1 MRLIALI
8 LLVLALPVMAYR
20 VTDISVVPSGDRTQ
34 VTIVAD
40 GPISYEKFLLTD
52 PMRVVIDL
60 GDALHALPA
69 SDFAVSRGGVN
80 AVRTSQYKAP
90 PDGIVRIIVDINGEL
105 MNYNTSLQ
113 ESNRLVLMLST
124 DPSGTPFTSWSTS
137 SQGATEV
144 VSGGNVPALS
154 NPTGSTGA
162 SSSYSTGTT
171 LTQGIR
177 VSEPNLMIE
186 DGFPVEWS
194 GSGGRRITI
203 DVVDADIRT
212 VMRSISDVSGI
223 NIVIPESF
231 NGTVTARLRNL
242 GWRDALEAILDS
254 QDLMATMSGNNTLRV
269 MKREAFYTE
278 INQMAVSDAEREN
291 LQDLLTEVF
300 VIRYAQAEDVQNA
313 TQSVLSERGQIS
325 IDTRTNSLIVS
336 DIPRKLSEVGRLL
349 PILDSPTAQ
358 VMIEAKLVEIDATA
372 SQEFGIDWSLGN
384 YGRSDMLTHGM
395 MSTDL
400 AVGSPTGSVQF
411 GQITSLLDIN
421 ATISYLEEVNRAH
434 ILSEPRI
441 SICDN
446 MTGSVMS
453 GKQIP
458 LTLQDADGNTYV
470 QLYDVGVSLTV
481 TPHINADN
489 NVTLELNPVVSDLS
503 AEATASEQ
511 PIFLT
516 QEANTTLMIDDGAT
530 AVIGGIM
537 RAKTTE
543 VEQRIPILGHIPLL
557 GDWLFSYTSQTEET
571 SELVIFVTP
580 HIIRPY

>member
-1 MRLIALI
+1 MRMIALF
-8 LLVLALPVMAYR
+8 LLVLAVPVMAYR
-20 VTDISVVPSGDRTQ
+20 VTDISVIPSGDRTQ
-34 VTIVAD
+34 VTIVCD

-69 SDFAVSRGGVN
+69 TDFAVSRGGVN
-80 AVRTSQYKAP
+80 AIRTSQYKSP

-105 MNYNTSLQ
+105 MNYSTSLQ

-124 DPSGTPFTSWSTS
+124 DPSGTPFTSWSAS
-137 SQGATEV
+137 SQEV
-144 VSGGNVPALS
+144 QQVVTGGSVPALS
-154 NPTGSTGA
+154 NPTGDQSTGFTA
-162 SSSYSTGTT
+162 GVTT
-171 LTQGIR
+171 VTQGIQ
-177 VSEPNLMIE
+177 VSEPNRLVD
-186 DGFPVEWS
+186 DGFPVEWT
-194 GSGGRRITI
+194 GRGGRRITI

-212 VMRSISDVSGI
+212 VMRSIADVSGM
-223 NIVIPESF
+223 NIVIPEGF
-231 NGTVTARLRNL
+231 QGTVTARLRNI
-242 GWRDALEAILDS
+242 GWRDALGAILDA
-254 QDLMATMSGNNTLRV
+254 QDLMATMSGGNTLRIL
-269 MKREAFYTE
+269 KRDDFYNE
-278 INQMAVSDAEREN
+278 INQMAVSDSEREN

-300 VIRYAQAEDVQNA
+300 VIRYAQAEDIQNA

-325 IDTRTNSLIVS
+325 IDSRTNSLIVS
-336 DIPRKLSEVGRLL
+336 DIPRKLNEIGRLL

-372 SQEFGIDWSLGN
+372 SNEFGIDWSLGN
-384 YGRSDMLTHGM
+384 LGRSDGLTNAG
-395 MSTDL
+395 MSTNL
-400 AVGSPTGSVQF
+400 GVGAPTGNVQF
-411 GQITSLLDIN
+411 GHITNLLDIN
-421 ATISYLEEVNRAH
+421 ATISYLEQHNRAH

-441 SICDN
+441 AICDN
-446 MTGSVMS
+446 MTGMVMS

-458 LTLQDADGNTYV
+458 LSLQDADGNTYI
-470 QLYDVGVSLTV
+470 QLYNVGVSLTV

-503 AEATASEQ
+503 GEATASAQ

-516 QEANTTLMIDDGAT
+516 QEAQTTLMIDDGAT

-537 RAKTTE
+537 RSKTTE
-543 VEQRIPILGHIPLL
+543 LERKIPILGYIPLL
-557 GDWLFSYTSQTEET
+557 GDWLFTYTSQNEET

>member
-69 SDFAVSRGGVN
+69 TDFAVSRGGVN

-144 VSGGNVPALS
+144 VTGGNVPALS
-154 NPTGSTGA
+154 NPTGSTEAA
-162 SSSYSTGTT
+162 SSYGTGTN

-177 VSEPNLMIE
+177 VSEPNRSID

-223 NIVIPESF
+223 NIVIPENF
-231 NGTVTARLRNL
+231 NGTVTARLRNI

-325 IDTRTNSLIVS
+325 IDSRTNSLIVS
-336 DIPRKLSEVGRLL
+336 DIPRKLNEVGRLL

-372 SQEFGIDWSLGN
+372 SAEFGIDWSLGN

-395 MSTDL
+395 MNTNL
-400 AVGSPTGSVQF
+400 AVGAPTGTLQF
-411 GQITSLLDIN
+411 AQITSLLDIN
-421 ATISYLEEVNRAH
+421 ATISYLEQENRAH

-446 MTGSVMS
+446 MTGYVMS
-453 GKQIP
+453 GKQVP
-458 LTLQDADGNTYV
+458 LTLNDADGNTYI

-489 NVTLELNPVVSDLS
+489 RVTLELNPVVSDLS
-503 AEATASEQ
+503 AEATSSAQ

-543 VEQRIPILGHIPLL
+543 VERRIPILGHIPLL
-557 GDWLFSYTSQTEET
+557 GDWLFSYTSQVEET

>member
-69 SDFAVSRGGVN
+69 TDFAVSRGGVN

-144 VSGGNVPALS
+144 VTGGNVPSLS

-162 SSSYSTGTT
+162 ASSYSTGTS

-177 VSEPNLMIE
+177 VSEPNRLID

-223 NIVIPESF
+223 NIVIPENY
-231 NGTVTARLRNL
+231 NGTVTARLRNI

-336 DIPRKLSEVGRLL
+336 DIPRKLNEVGRLL

-358 VMIEAKLVEIDATA
+358 VMIEAKLVEIDASA

-395 MSTDL
+395 MNTNL
-400 AVGSPTGSVQF
+400 AVGAPTGSVQF

-421 ATISYLEEVNRAH
+421 ATISYLEQENRAH

-458 LTLQDADGNTYV
+458 LTLVDSDGNTYI

-489 NVTLELNPVVSDLS
+489 RVTLELNPVVSDLS
-503 AEATASEQ
+503 AEATASAQ

-543 VEQRIPILGHIPLL
+543 LERRIPILGYIPLL
-557 GDWLFSYTSQTEET
+557 GDWLFSYTSIVEET

>member
-1 MRLIALI
+1 MRMIALI
-8 LLVLALPVMAYR
+8 LLVLAVPVMAYR

-34 VTIVAD
+34 VTIVTD

-69 SDFAVSRGGVN
+69 TDFAVSRGGVS

-90 PDGIVRIIVDINGEL
+90 PDGIVRIIVDVNGEL
-105 MNYNTSLQ
+105 MNYSTSLQ
-113 ESNRLVLMLST
+113 ESNRLVLTLST
-124 DPSGTPFTSWSTS
+124 DPSGTPFTSWSAS
-137 SQGATEV
+137 SQEV
-144 VSGGNVPALS
+144 SQVVTGGNVPALS
-154 NPTGSTGA
+154 NPTGGNESGSTYGV
-162 SSSYSTGTT
+162 TT
-171 LTQGIR
+171 VTQGIQ
-177 VSEPNLMIE
+177 VSEPNRLIE

-194 GSGGRRITI
+194 GTGGRRITI
-203 DVVDADIRT
+203 DVVDAEIRT
-212 VMRSISDVSGI
+212 VMRSIADVSGM
-223 NIVIPESF
+223 NIVIPEGYQ
-231 NGTVTARLRNL
+231 GTVTARLRNL

-254 QDLMATMSGNNTLRV
+254 QDLMATMSGNNTLRILA
-269 MKREAFYTE
+269 RDDFYNE
-278 INQMAVSDAEREN
+278 INQMAVSDSEREN

-300 VIRYAQAEDVQNA
+300 VIRYAQAEDVQSA

-325 IDTRTNSLIVS
+325 IDSRTNSLIVS
-336 DIPRKLSEVGRLL
+336 DIPRKLNEIGRLL

-372 SQEFGIDWSLGN
+372 SREFGIDWSAGN
-384 YGRSDMLTHGM
+384 LSRTDNLTHAGM
-395 MSTDL
+395 TTNL
-400 AVGSPTGSVQF
+400 GVGAPTGSVSF
-411 GQITSLLDIN
+411 GHITDILDIN
-421 ATISYLEEVNRAH
+421 ATINYLEQENRAH

-441 SICDN
+441 AICDN
-446 MTGSVMS
+446 MTGMVMS

-458 LTLQDADGNTYV
+458 LSLQDADGNTYV
-470 QLYDVGVSLTV
+470 QLYNVGVSLTV

-503 AEATASEQ
+503 GEATSQEQ

-516 QEANTTLMIDDGAT
+516 QEAQTTLMIDDGAT

-537 RAKTTE
+537 RRKTTE
-543 VEQRIPILGHIPLL
+543 LEKKIPILGHIPLL
-557 GDWLFSYTSQTEET
+557 GEWLFTYTSQSDET

>member
-1 MRLIALI
+1 MRMIALI
-8 LLVLALPVMAYR
+8 LLVLAVPVMAYR

-34 VTIVAD
+34 VTIVTD

-69 SDFAVSRGGVN
+69 TDFAVSRGGVS

-90 PDGIVRIIVDINGEL
+90 PDGIVRIIVDVNGEL
-105 MNYNTSLQ
+105 MNYSTSLQ

-124 DPSGTPFTSWSTS
+124 DPSGTPFTSWAAS
-137 SQGATEV
+137 SQEV
-144 VSGGNVPALS
+144 QQVVTGGSVPALS
-154 NPTGSTGA
+154 NPTG
-162 SSSYSTGTT
+162 GTT
-171 LTQGIR
+171 PGSTSVVTTITQGIQ
-177 VSEPNLMIE
+177 VSEQNLFVD
-186 DGFPVEWS
+186 DGFPVEWT

-212 VMRSISDVSGI
+212 VMRSIADVSGM
-223 NIVIPESF
+223 NIIIPE
-231 NGTVTARLRNL
+231 NYHGTITARLRNL
-242 GWRDALEAILDS
+242 GWRDALQAILNS
-254 QDLMATMSGNNTLRV
+254 QDLMATLSGSNTLRI
-269 MKREAFYTE
+269 MKRDDFYSE

-300 VIRYAQAEDVQNA
+300 VIRYAQAEDIQNA
-313 TQSVLSERGQIS
+313 TESVLSDRGQIS
-325 IDTRTNSLIVS
+325 IDSRTNSLIVS
-336 DIPRKLSEVGRLL
+336 DIPRKLNEIGRLL

-372 SQEFGIDWSLGN
+372 SREFGIDWNLGN
-384 YGRSDMLTHGM
+384 LGRTDMLTHGGM
-395 MSTDL
+395 QTNL
-400 AVGSPTGSVQF
+400 AVGAPTGSVQF
-411 GQITSLLDIN
+411 GHITNLLDIN
-421 ATISYLEEVNRAH
+421 ATISFLEQQNKAH

-441 SICDN
+441 AICDN
-446 MTGSVMS
+446 MTGMVMS

-458 LTLQDADGNTYV
+458 LTLQDAEGNTYV
-470 QLYDVGVSLTV
+470 QLYNVGVSLTV

-489 NVTLELNPVVSDLS
+489 NVTLELNPVVSDL
-503 AEATASEQ
+503 AGEATAADQ

-516 QEANTTLMIDDGAT
+516 QEAQTTLMIDDGAT

-537 RAKTTE
+537 RRKTSE
-543 VEQRIPILGHIPLL
+543 LEKKVPILGHIPLL
-557 GDWLFSYTSQTEET
+557 GDWLFTYTSKNEET